1 VPADDAKPVSLP
13 TEDRQQEGLP
23 VSALAGMMLAAS
35 LAPLGS
41 TMIAVALP
49 SIGRDIGADAA
60 TLTQWLVSS
69 YLVAGIA
76 LQSPG
81 GKLGDLIGHGRAL
94 VIGLS
99 LVAAGGVLGLLVG
112 QVHAL
117 GVARILMASGG
128 AATVPATMAILRN
141 QTAAHRRARVFGLFG
156 ACMGLAAAIGP
167 LLGGELTERFGWR
180 AVFAANLP
188 VIAVSL
194 LLVLTSHN
202 TSSRA
207 SARRE
212 PLDVLGSTLLAGGLT
227 LTIVALQTSSGAAWW
242 LGAGGALLLL
252 VFPIWE
258 RRAASPVVDFALF
271 SQPAFFAGGA
281 IIALQNM
288 AMYPLL
294 FQLPVFFDRVRH
306 LGARTMGQS
315 LLALTVAMIAASM
328 AGGRLSELI
337 GARAQAVAGSL
348 VALAGMWWFADFA
361 SIQTPLDV
369 IPGMML
375 IGAGVGMT
383 SPPAQA
389 ASMSSVQ
396 PQQAGM
402 AGGVVSTMRYLGGVA
417 GITALG
423 ALLHDAASP
432 ASHQRAVFVYAV
444 ALIVAAALSLALPGR
459 RKLAGAGS
467 LNVPANTSSD

>member
-1 VPADDAKPVSLP
+1 MSVSAPELA
-13 TEDRQQEGLP
+13 EKGLP
-23 VSALAGMMLAAS
+23 LSALAGMLLAAS

-49 SIGRDIGADAA
+49 SIGRDIGAEASD
-60 TLTQWLVSS
+60 LTQWLVSS
-69 YLVAGIA
+69 YLITSIA

-94 VIGLS
+94 VVGLS

-112 QVHAL
+112 DVHAL

-141 QTAAHRRARVFGLFG
+141 QTAADRRARVFGVFG

-194 LLVLTSHN
+194 LLVLRSHGVYTRATSDQP
-202 TSSRA
+202 SFDWPG
-207 SARRE
+207 SA
-212 PLDVLGSTLLAGGLT
+212 LLAVGLT
-227 LTIVALQTSSGAAWW
+227 LVIVALRMSGGAGWW
-242 LGAGGALLLL
+242 LGGSGAVLLIALPL
-252 VFPIWE
+252 WE
-258 RRAASPVVDFALF
+258 RRAASPVVDFSLLAKGT
-271 SQPAFFAGGA
+271 FFGGGS

-294 FQLPVFFDRVRH
+294 FQLPVFFDQVRH
-306 LGARTMGQS
+306 LGARTMGQA
-315 LLALTVAMIAASM
+315 LLALTAAMILASM
-328 AGGRLSELI
+328 VGGRLAELV
-337 GARAQAVAGSL
+337 GARAQALTGSL
-348 VALAGMWWFADFA
+348 VALAGLWWFSDLESVRA
-361 SIQTPLDV
+361 PLDV
-369 IPGMML
+369 MPGMLLM
-375 IGAGVGMT
+375 GAGVGMT

-389 ASMSSVQ
+389 ASMSTVGRD
-396 PQQAGM
+396 QAGM
-402 AGGVVSTMRYLGGVA
+402 AGGMLSTMRYLGGVA

-423 ALLHDAASP
+423 ALLRDSASP
-432 ASHQRAVFVYAV
+432 ASHQGPVFVYAG
-444 ALIVAAALSLALPGR
+444 ALIAAAALSVLLPGR
-459 RKLAGAGS
+459 ERKAPAG
-467 LNVPANTSSD
+467 LDPARGPS